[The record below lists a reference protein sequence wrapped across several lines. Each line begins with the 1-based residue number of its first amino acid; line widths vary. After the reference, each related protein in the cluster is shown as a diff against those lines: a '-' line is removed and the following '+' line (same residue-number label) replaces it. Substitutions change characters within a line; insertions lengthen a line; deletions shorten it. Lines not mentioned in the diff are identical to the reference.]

1 MVAQSPEPGA
11 HVTNTQLFNS
21 TVKKDQTTTPGTTC
35 PTFHDNC
42 GGSLTSPAN
51 QNNEDAGDGAYS
63 LSSLPEKT
71 RIFYHLQMSL
81 QRQHILLSY
90 FKTQSVGPAC
100 SLNPRPS
107 AR

>member
-11 HVTNTQLFNS
+11 RVTNTQLFNS

-51 QNNEDAGDGAYS
+51 QKNGDAGDEAYG
-63 LSSLPEKT
+63 LSSPYPRRLEYLTVCRCYCKGS
-71 RIFYHLQMSL
+71 IFSSV
-81 QRQHILLSY
+81 IL
-90 FKTQSVGPAC
+90 
-100 SLNPRPS
+100 
-107 AR
+107 